1 MYQILNL
8 LRQLGHHVTF
18 IPDSLAED
26 IAPYTRELQKRG
38 IKVFHHPHIKS
49 MRDYL
54 IAHGSTLDAVVLSRC
69 DFARKHIA
77 DVRLHAPQ
85 SRIIFDTVDLH
96 YLREDSEARLTRD
109 PEMRRKAQEKQRLEH
124 ELIDQADETWVV
136 SPVEQQL
143 LQQKWPAKSI
153 QLVSNIVDIPGSK
166 TPFALRRDYLF
177 IGGFQH
183 RPNIDAVLFFV
194 QKIYP
199 LVSEHLRDAKFYII
213 GDKPPPEIVALATE
227 RIIVAGLQRDVRPF
241 FDSVKLSVA
250 PLRFGAGVKGK
261 INQSM
266 AFGVPVVATSL
277 AVDGMGLTDHED
289 ILLADEPED
298 FARALIE
305 LYESEEAL
313 ESPLRERHQ
322 ENTRALFYRHGTQEA
337 GDFCSATNI
346 WDV

>member
-1 MYQILNL
+1 MSRLFLTILQRTL
-8 LRQLGHHVTF
+8 LRTLVNYEN
-18 IPDSLAED
+18 AESKFS
-26 IAPYTRELQKRG
+26 IIHTSRA
-38 IKVFHHPHIKS
+38 V
-49 MRDYL
+49 RDYL

-213 GDKPPPEIVALATE
+213 GDKAPPEIVHWQP
-227 RIIVAGLQRDVRPF
+227 RGLLLQDCREMLDPF
-241 FDSVKLSVA
+241 FDDVKLSVA

-277 AVDGMGLTDHED
+277 AADGMGLTDRED
-289 ILLADEPED
+289 ILVADE
-298 FARALIE
+298 
-305 LYESEEAL
+305 
-313 ESPLRERHQ
+313 
-322 ENTRALFYRHGTQEA
+322 A
-337 GDFCSATNI
+337 GRLCAGIN
-346 WDV
+346 